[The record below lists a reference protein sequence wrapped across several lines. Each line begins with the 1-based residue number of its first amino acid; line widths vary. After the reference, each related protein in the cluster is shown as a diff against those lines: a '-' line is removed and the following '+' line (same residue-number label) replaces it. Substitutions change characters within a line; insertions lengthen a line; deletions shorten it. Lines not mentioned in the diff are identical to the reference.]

1 MALLLL
7 SADARTKPTL
17 RDPSGMP
24 KNYPLTA
31 ATTTTT
37 TAAATVYRSLPDGF
51 HTAHAHTHN
60 NILYTVSAHA
70 HAIYKSTNNNNNN
83 HIVRKKLRAPSRFAQ
98 CSKPC
103 STPPNPVQ
111 HSKFLILRSRCF
123 CTVYIILLANE
134 GPAVLYMIFVY
145 DWQVACEHN
154 VLSVST
160 IYFSRFQHTHA
171 R

>member
-17 RDPSGMP
+17 RDPSGIP
-24 KNYPLTA
+24 KNYPLAAAT

-37 TAAATVYRSLPDGF
+37 ATVCRSLPDDF

-60 NILYTVSAHA
+60 NILYTVSAHT
-70 HAIYKSTNNNNNN
+70 HVIYKCTNNNNNNNN
-83 HIVRKKLRAPSRFAQ
+83 HIVRKKLRAPSRFAH

-123 CTVYIILLANE
+123 STVYLILLAYE

-145 DWQVACEHN
+145 D
-154 VLSVST
+154 
-160 IYFSRFQHTHA
+160 
-171 R
+171 

>member
-17 RDPSGMP
+17 RDPSGIP

-37 TAAATVYRSLPDGF
+37 AATVYRSLPDGF
-51 HTAHAHTHN
+51 HTVHAHTHN
-60 NILYTVSAHA
+60 NIILYTVRAHA
-70 HAIYKSTNNNNNN
+70 HVIYKCTNNNNNNN
-83 HIVRKKLRAPSRFAQ
+83 HIVRKKLRAPSRFAH

-111 HSKFLILRSRCF
+111 HSKFLIFGLDAFPLC
-123 CTVYIILLANE
+123 I
-134 GPAVLYMIFVY
+134 
-145 DWQVACEHN
+145 
-154 VLSVST
+154 
-160 IYFSRFQHTHA
+160 
-171 R
+171 